1 MWFFSKS
8 QYDHMVNRMWLA
20 ICQNWLLRR
29 RQEYFSKNNLVAQG
43 QWAMNEL
50 CATFYLFIS
59 HSYTWVSI
67 FCVIYNSSCRKFSM
81 WQLQRQPSEKLREYL
96 MMLVSNE
103 AWMIKWRS
111 QLSIDY
117 SIVAGNFKTTHSFL
131 RITFHFLIFLPIT
144 RRRRLLFLTFPNR
157 QMPFVLS
164 IDLTI

>member
-1 MWFFSKS
+1 
-8 QYDHMVNRMWLA
+8 MVNRMWLA
-20 ICQNWLLRR
+20 ICQNSLLKRM
-29 RQEYFSKNNLVAQG
+29 QEYFSKNNLVAQG

-59 HSYTWVSI
+59 YSYTWVSI
-67 FCVIYNSSCRKFSM
+67 FVWFIILHAEKCSM

-96 MMLVSNE
+96 IMLVSNE

-111 QLSIDY
+111 QLSIY

-131 RITFHFLIFLPIT
+131 SITFHFLIFLPIT
-144 RRRRLLFLTFPNR
+144 RRKLLFLTFPKR
-157 QMPFVLS
+157 KMPFVLS